1 MQVQSNNMGYILM
14 NLIFNFQHIR
24 TREVR
29 CFVFVCMD
37 ERKGSKNDG
46 DGSAKKDGAAVQ
58 HGHKFHVDYHKLSK
72 AEAEKPVSPLDDDFP
87 EMENKYRIQ
96 QEYTLLLIKCEVGS
110 WLANW
115 RIPRSPGFLIPFW

>member
-1 MQVQSNNMGYILM
+1 M
-14 NLIFNFQHIR
+14 NLIFNFQ
-24 TREVR
+24 
-29 CFVFVCMD
+29 D

-87 EMENKYRIQ
+87 EMG
-96 QEYTLLLIKCEVGS
+96 YT
-110 WLANW
+110 
-115 RIPRSPGFLIPFW
+115 